1 MKVVVIKY
9 RLNNFIRG
17 ITFHEPCARTLNG
30 EQVLAVLK
38 AELIQN
44 APNYIGTC
52 GEVIGKNDRVI
63 VLKSKDN
70 SILITEVADVVNDK
84 LTNIRCPKH
93 RIGTRFGLNLLLKIR
108 QLEERI
114 SELEKC

>member
-1 MKVVVIKY
+1 M
-9 RLNNFIRG
+9 
-17 ITFHEPCARTLNG
+17 NG
-30 EQVLAVLK
+30 EQVLAILK

-44 APNYIGTC
+44 ALNYIVTC

-93 RIGTRFGLNLLLKIR
+93 RIGTYIGLNLLNKIQ
-108 QLEERI
+108 QLAERI
-114 SELEKC
+114 TELEK